1 MVSLLHQAVE
11 RLSALVRTSPCGAK
25 SLAHVAVVVPT
36 AQSGRRLRRALAEKF
51 GALVPPLVKMPY
63 GMLLDEAD
71 PTLAGRTDELLAF
84 ADALDCPSPGREA
97 RPVRN
102 SADTPRTG
110 IDRQSRREAVARVVR
125 ALAPRPIDQAL
136 VRARQ
141 LSDLRALLAPKALS
155 FADVAE
161 LIKADLP
168 EEAERWR
175 ELAEIE
181 VRYLDALARRGKR
194 DRIAAMKA
202 FKPDFPGIE
211 TILRFDDP
219 TMFLGAQPHT
229 AAASAAARPS
239 DSPTL
244 PRSGITPCSTP
255 ADEAVRI
262 ADYFASVKPTEAL
275 PALCIADPEFFPEI
289 ETAFKAKGLKI
300 HNPAATR
307 LVTSSLGHLV
317 AQIVALLRT
326 QSYSVFSAFI
336 RGGDVRRWLCRELK
350 LTDEDMTAALVDLDN
365 RQAEF
370 LPEKIDDIAPK
381 TEKTLRAIFEF
392 VKVQLRKKG
401 LRAMLASIFRDFTLD
416 ERDPGAREFAA
427 AAEAVNDLITECL
440 VRGTDPAYAYA
451 LFELRL
457 EETTY
462 SLEPDEGDVIL
473 TDGWMELP
481 FLEADELVIAGFR
494 EGCVPESTV
503 GHPFLPD
510 SLRHRLGL
518 PDNAFKEARDR
529 AILRLAVQTR
539 AENAVRVFFHAI
551 NAQGDVLK
559 PSRLLFETDDDAD
572 LIVRVK
578 AFYGVRAGTAEGSA
592 TDLPKQWKLA
602 LPVPPAY
609 RELSR
614 ISPTRLDGYLRCP
627 FTFYL
632 RDKEI
637 LGDKRMDDRAEELAS
652 WEYGNVAHEALEA
665 FGNDP
670 LKDSTDAE
678 AIRAF
683 LEEHVDAQ
691 LVTRFGTA
699 IPAIVAMQGE
709 SVKRRLAN
717 FARIQAERRAAG
729 WRIVAVERKLEIEY
743 QIGHPV
749 RLYGKCDRIDFNE
762 TTGEWC
768 VIDYKTWDKADKAK
782 SFETKR
788 DGSHVWKSLQLPIY
802 CAMLDMDA
810 EAPFDAAKRDQIS
823 ACYCVLGKTMDDV
836 VFTEPMSGEY
846 VPDAEAVIRELV
858 PKIERGIFWP
868 PAPTREWKYDYA
880 DWLQPNPESSVS
892 EEWIADQKMRSNEG
906 GQETGDKRREVDG
919 KGQETGDRS
928 NDE

>member
-1 MVSLLHQAVE
+1 MISVLQQSVE
-11 RLSALVRTSPCGAK
+11 RLSALVRVLPSGAK
-25 SLAHVAVVVPT
+25 SLAHVLAVVPT

-51 GALVPPLVKMPY
+51 GALVPPLVKTPW
-63 GMLLDEAD
+63 GLLLDEDD
-71 PTLAGRTDELLAF
+71 PSLANRSDELRAF
-84 ADALDCPSPGREA
+84 AEALPPPANTS
-97 RPVRN
+97 
-102 SADTPRTG
+102 
-110 IDRQSRREAVARVVR
+110 VAQQTN
-125 ALAPRPIDQAL
+125 ALAARSDLPIDQVL
-136 VRARQ
+136 ERARQ
-141 LSDLRALLAPKALS
+141 LADLRTILAPKALS
-155 FADVAE
+155 FADVADF
-161 LIKADLP
+161 LRVDMP
-168 EEAERWR
+168 DEAERWQ

-181 VRYLDALARRGKR
+181 TRYTAALAQRGKR

-202 FKPDFPGIE
+202 GKPDFPGIE
-211 TILRFDDP
+211 TTLRLDDP
-219 TMFLGAQPHT
+219 TAFDQPPT
-229 AAASAAARPS
+229 TDPS
-239 DSPTL
+239 TL
-244 PRSGITPCSTP
+244 PLRNIIPCATP
-255 ADEAVRI
+255 ADEARRI
-262 ADYFASVKPTEAL
+262 ADFFADVKPNEEL
-275 PALCIADPEFFPEI
+275 PALCIADPELFPEI
-289 ETAFKAKGLKI
+289 ETAFKAKGLRI

-336 RGGDVRRWLCRELK
+336 RCGDVRRWLCRELR
-350 LTDEDMTAALVDLDN
+350 LSDEDMTSALVDLDN

-381 TEKTLRAIFEF
+381 TGKTLRAIFEF

-401 LRAMLASIFRDFTLD
+401 LRAILASIFRDFILD
-416 ERDPGAREFAA
+416 ERDPAAREFAA
-427 AAEAVNDLITECL
+427 AAETVNDLVTECL
-440 VRGTDPAYAYA
+440 AKGTDPAFAYA

-457 EETTY
+457 EEATY

-481 FLEADELVIAGFR
+481 FLEANELVIAGFR

-529 AILRLAVQTR
+529 AILRLAVGTR

-551 NAQGDVLK
+551 DAKGDVLK

-572 LIVRVK
+572 LVARVK

-602 LPVPPAY
+602 LPIPPAR
-609 RELSR
+609 RELKR

-652 WEYGNVAHEALEA
+652 WEYGNLAHLALEA

-670 LKDSTDAE
+670 LRDSTDAD
-678 AIRAF
+678 AIAAF
-683 LEEHVDAQ
+683 LDEKVDAQ
-691 LVTRFGTA
+691 LVDRFGTA

-709 SVKRRLAN
+709 SVKRRLAG
-717 FARIQAERRAAG
+717 FARIQAARRAAG

-743 QIGHPV
+743 EVGHPV
-749 RLYGKCDRIDFNE
+749 RLYGKCDRIDFNDA
-762 TTGEWC
+762 TGEWC
-768 VIDYKTWDKADKAK
+768 VIDYKTWDKADKAR

-788 DGSHVWKSLQLPIY
+788 DGTRVWKSLQLPIY

-810 EAPFDAAKRDQIS
+810 EEPFAAAKLDRIS
-823 ACYCVLGKTMDDV
+823 ACYCVLGKTKDDI
-836 VFTEPMSGEY
+836 VFTEPMNGGY
-846 VPDAEAVIRELV
+846 VPDAEALVRELL

-868 PAPTREWKYDYA
+868 PAPTREWQYDYA
-880 DWLQPNPESSVS
+880 DWLMPNPESSVS
-892 EEWIADQKMRSNEG
+892 EEWIADQMKRLEG
-906 GQETGDKRREVDG
+906 GGRETRDG
-919 KGQETGDRS
+919 GLGK
-928 NDE
+928 